1 MPLLQNR
8 DSRSVVVM
16 MARVSRFFLSYHL
29 PAVAVYIGFAS
40 AIGQV
45 LLIREL
51 LTVFR
56 GNEFIIGMIFTGW
69 FLGVFFG
76 ARFNASAG
84 EAVLER
90 RVVLSYL
97 LFPIVLFAFVHFAHL
112 IPLFFSRSA
121 GLFFPMTT
129 EFALSF
135 LFTVPVSFFVGY
147 FFPPLVTLLAARMK
161 EKAGGMAYL
170 IESLGAFAGG
180 ILFSFLFIEMLNPAG
195 ICAILMGIS
204 LLIFVA
210 RSGKKRLL
218 PLLVLPVLV
227 LFFSEDFERGLFRYV
242 WNRTQASMLLRYD
255 RTKYQTILLG
265 FNDQQ
270 ISVYGDGVLY
280 YTIPDRYETRQLFH
294 LIQALRN
301 GGKNEEIILFGS
313 GPGSLPYNLLRT
325 DISSLAYFEI
335 DPKLYRTIEPYRI
348 RFYRTGPE
356 DNRLSVISQDL
367 RYFLKNVDERFN
379 MIICFPPVPHNAN
392 LNRYYTREFYELCR
406 RRLKP
411 GGIMITSISGFS
423 SAMDAE
429 QRDYIA
435 SIYRS
440 FSKVFPVH
448 MKTSGDTM
456 YLIGGR
462 GNGSLISE
470 AEKIISNYA
479 KRLPQLKKMPLEN
492 AIMEGFSPSELSGF
506 FEKTRID
513 YFDKTVIPR
522 SAEIIENTDRMP
534 YAYWNYILH
543 SAAKEHS
550 LLYGILK
557 NYGYFLT
564 LLIAI
569 TAFVLYRVR
578 VRHGVMQFAGS
589 FVIYVV
595 GMVSM
600 ATVLIMVMLYQ
611 NFYGVVYYRIS
622 LINALFMLGL
632 TVGSYCANRF
642 AIRSLTRV
650 QMGMVLVLGALFV
663 YTFLGIELLFWPILV
678 LFSALCGT
686 AFPALFSLLSKDNYQ
701 STASNLDAMEFF
713 GSIIG
718 SVGTTAFLPVVGI
731 EVLLGGIIV
740 VLFASIAVSHYL
752 SLRSS
757 GR

>member
-1 MPLLQNR
+1 MPND
-8 DSRSVVVM
+8 DSGGVVM
-16 MARVSRFFLSYHL
+16 MRR
-29 PAVAVYIGFAS
+29 VAVYFSRYHLISVALYIGCAS

-51 LTVFR
+51 LTIFR

-76 ARFNASAG
+76 ARFNSKADH
-84 EAVLER
+84 AVLEK
-90 RVVLSYL
+90 RVVVSYL
-97 LFPIVLFAFVHFAHL
+97 LFPIILFAFVHLVHF
-112 IPLFFSRSA
+112 IPLFFSRTA

-135 LFTVPVSFFVGY
+135 LFTVPVSFFVGF
-147 FFPPLVTLLAARMK
+147 FFPPLVTLLAMRFE
-161 EKAGGMAYL
+161 EKAGGIAYL

-180 ILFSFLFIEMLNPAG
+180 MLFSFFLIEALNPAG
-195 ICAILMGIS
+195 ICAILAGIS
-204 LLIFVA
+204 LLIFVG
-210 RSGKKRLL
+210 RFGKKRLI
-218 PLLVLPVLV
+218 PLLALPIFL
-227 LFFSEDFERGLFRYV
+227 LYFSEDYERALFRYV
-242 WNRTQASMLLRYD
+242 WNRTQASTLLRYD
-255 RTKYQTILLG
+255 RTRYQTIMLG

-280 YTIPDRYETRQLFH
+280 YTIPDRYENRQLFH

-392 LNRYYTREFYELCR
+392 LNRYYTKEFYELCK

-411 GGIMITSISGFS
+411 GGIFITSLAGFA
-423 SAMDAE
+423 SAMDSE

-440 FSKVFPVH
+440 FANVFPVH
-448 MKTSGDTM
+448 IKTSGDTM
-456 YLIGGR
+456 YLIGGQ
-462 GNGSLISE
+462 GNGSLMSD
-470 AEKIISNYA
+470 AEKIIAQYA
-479 KRLPQLKKMPLEN
+479 KRLPVLKKMPLES
-492 AIMEGFSPSELSGF
+492 AIIDNFSPRELSTF

-513 YFDKTVIPR
+513 YFDATVIPR
-522 SAEIIENTDRMP
+522 AAKIVENTDRMP
-534 YAYWNYILH
+534 YAYWNYILYA
-543 SAAKEHS
+543 AAKEHS
-550 LLYGILK
+550 LLYGVLK
-557 NYGYFLT
+557 NYGYFLV

-569 TAFVLYRVR
+569 TAFVLYRVK
-578 VRHGVMQFAGS
+578 VRHGTMQFAGA
-589 FVIYVV
+589 FVIYAV

-600 ATVLIMVMLYQ
+600 ATVLIMIMLYQ

-622 LINALFMLGL
+622 LINALFMFGL
-632 TVGSYCANRF
+632 TAGSWCANRF
-642 AIRSLTRV
+642 ALQSLVRV
-650 QMGMVLVLGALFV
+650 QMGMVLVLGVLFL
-663 YTFLGIELLFWPILV
+663 YTFIGHEMLFWPILV
-678 LFSALCGT
+678 VFSGLCGT

-701 STASNLDAMEFF
+701 TTASNLDAMEFF

-718 SVGTTAFLPVVGI
+718 SVGTTALLPVVGI
-731 EVLLGGIIV
+731 ELLLCGIIGI
-740 VLFASIAVSHYL
+740 LLASIGVSYYL
-752 SLRSS
+752 SWRSS